1 MPMMVRQIHTKESL
15 AAVNKI
21 KSAVRK
27 DGLGFSFDV
36 PKEFLEKRK
45 YMQSDEFIKDEHNA
59 QMLDLGEKLG
69 KLRENIGLSIADRN
83 KTAKD
88 EIVQGINGFSRVKK
102 YLDINSKMNF
112 FKSTTFSTSE
122 EVQYSILRDYKIG
135 NLARQAKNL
144 LGLR

>member
-112 FKSTTFSTSE
+112 FNSTTFSTSE